1 MLDILERRLAKDIAR
16 NGGNEFNARIA
27 LIEVLQN
34 RRTRKTPGWE
44 LREAVRMCLVCAL
57 WKPLIPRMAEIC
69 REFGIEF
76 DEAVLRPPPGTMA
89 IEPLP

>member
-16 NGGNEFNARIA
+16 NGGDEFNARIA
-27 LIEVLQN
+27 LIKELQN

-44 LREAVRMCLVCAL
+44 LREAVRLSLVYAL
-57 WKPLIPRMAEIC
+57 WEPLIPRMAEIC

-76 DEAVLRPPPGTMA
+76 DEAVLRPPGTTA
-89 IEPLP
+89 PA